1 MRIVL
6 CCVAFFLMSLFFPR
20 QLDLHQWKVSTAISC
35 RRMQIVPR
43 PSISLPVRPTL
54 NASSA
59 SPNNVKKGSDSASKA
74 IVAPSSP
81 RKDDERQKRLDA
93 LLRDLY
99 NRQLHISSSDTII
112 VYDVLRNCGFGNM
125 IRGYFTSMLLVLFYD
140 AAFKGRA
147 CRLVSWSSE

>member
-1 MRIVL
+1 M
-6 CCVAFFLMSLFFPR
+6 
-20 QLDLHQWKVSTAISC
+20 
-35 RRMQIVPR
+35 PR

-59 SPNNVKKGSDSASKA
+59 SPNNAKKGSDSASKA

-81 RKDDERQKRLDA
+81 GKDVERQKRLDA

-112 VYDVLRNCGFGNM
+112 VLRRVAELRLWEHDSRLFHVHAACAVLR
-125 IRGYFTSMLLVLFYD
+125 
-140 AAFKGRA
+140 
-147 CRLVSWSSE
+147 CRI

>member
-1 MRIVL
+1 M
-6 CCVAFFLMSLFFPR
+6 
-20 QLDLHQWKVSTAISC
+20 
-35 RRMQIVPR
+35 PR

-81 RKDDERQKRLDA
+81 RKDVERQKRLDA